1 MSQIKE
7 RMFILSEE
15 LGKKI
20 KTLRKTR
27 GLSQEDLG
35 YLLGLRRST
44 ISNYEIGRRS
54 PSLKEMERIAHILGV
69 GLDYFGFKKEKNVYD
84 LVARA
89 KMVFEDDEIPDD
101 KKADVYKEIMRLY
114 LNLNKWVFTRF
125 FAFLV
130 SYWHYTLKEVSKIKL
145 TICSVAA
152 KLGVS
157 PQSIRIGLQRGE
169 LPFGHAIK
177 TSGKYTYVI
186 YEKKLKEYLDYE

>member
-1 MSQIKE
+1 M
-7 RMFILSEE
+7 SEE

-114 LNLNKWVFTRF
+114 LNLNK
-125 FAFLV
+125 
-130 SYWHYTLKEVSKIKL
+130 
-145 TICSVAA
+145 
-152 KLGVS
+152 
-157 PQSIRIGLQRGE
+157 
-169 LPFGHAIK
+169 
-177 TSGKYTYVI
+177 
-186 YEKKLKEYLDYE
+186 